1 MTALRSSSPTNP
13 SAWQALREYLVDAYS
28 NQEMRLLLERTLLA
42 EAGSR
47 LPDERV
53 SSQEYA
59 VTLCA
64 LIQRHSRIPGPDFWR
79 RLAADRPLRQQ
90 EIAKLRTF
98 FYGIVNE
105 PVQPVAPLAAMG
117 RSGRR
122 FTVPWVLTAC
132 VVTLIG
138 LVACYCAVTTVQKKV
153 MCRDGTPSPTCS
165 ERHSGCCSNHGGLA
179 PLDGE

>member
-1 MTALRSSSPTNP
+1 MTAPRSSSPTNP

-28 NQEMRLLLERTLLA
+28 NQEMRLLLELTLLA

-79 RLAADRPLRQQ
+79 RLASDRPLRQQ

-98 FYGIVNE
+98 FYGVASD
-105 PVQPVAPLAAMG
+105 PGQPLAPLVAMG
-117 RSGRR
+117 RAGRR
-122 FTVPWVLTAC
+122 FTAAWILSAC
-132 VVTLIG
+132 VITFIG
-138 LVACYCAVTTVQKKV
+138 LVASYCAVTRMPKRV
-153 MCRDGTPSPTCS
+153 MCSDGTSSPTCF
-165 ERHSGCCSNHGGLA
+165 ERGPGCCSNHGGLA